1 MCLNIKRKFSHRN
14 SMIMKR
20 HSYGAGHQR
29 SCQGLDSDWR
39 YEDPPPPYSFYSP
52 DLRARTSAFQILHK
66 TILLPVKWLL
76 LRILAIL
83 QVCHIFIMTR
93 YDREPKI
100 EILPFKS
107 GEAYL
112 EAIKR
117 WEAEDEAC
125 YHLDLRTTGNLS
137 VCIFLDGSPAIT
149 SLQNLLGNVDPEDCL
164 YDCPLYPAPDRDSVK
179 AELWDLEHQADI
191 RFTKEKEGEFSRVFG
206 WRNATQYHIA
216 NRSQESP
223 LRFSLLF
230 FSILFLIGY
239 VSFVW
244 GVVVGPYR
252 AGIMARGQIR

>member
-1 MCLNIKRKFSHRN
+1 MCLNIKRFFSHRN
-14 SMIMKR
+14 SMKR

-29 SCQGLDSDWR
+29 SCQGLDSDFC

-52 DLRARTSAFQILHK
+52 DLRTRTCPFHILHK
-66 TILLPVKWLL
+66 SFLLPVKWLL

-83 QVCHIFIMTR
+83 QVCHIFLMAGD
-93 YDREPKI
+93 DREPKI

-112 EAIKR
+112 EAMNR
-117 WEAEDEAC
+117 WQVEDEAC

-137 VCIFLDGSPAIT
+137 GCIFLDGSPAIT

-191 RFTKEKEGEFSRVFG
+191 RFAKEKEGELSRVYG
-206 WRNATQYHIA
+206 WRKSTQYHIA
-216 NRSQESP
+216 NRSQVSP

-230 FSILFLIGY
+230 FSILLLICY
-239 VSFVW
+239 VHFAWEVA
-244 GVVVGPYR
+244 VGPYR
-252 AGIMARGQIR
+252 AGITRGQIR